1 MNPTTGF
8 FRAAMSALGI
18 LFFNLLTAQTPVITG
33 HVTAQNSGEP
43 LQGVSVVIKVS
54 AHVSPV

>member
-1 MNPTTGF
+1 
-8 FRAAMSALGI
+8 MSALGI